1 MGRVSVTLTCRLCR
15 LAPLLAVHNKPGS
28 WPYLVIQGGLE
39 VSPRFPVRR
48 RVGKTAP
55 SLGESFSIS
64 RVEVLI
70 LSTSPNVAKSQD
82 VLTPFVLAS
91 VMSHDLEEVAPVDRV
106 VM

>member
-1 MGRVSVTLTCRLCR
+1 MKETGVIALQVKS
-15 LAPLLAVHNKPGS
+15 GS
-28 WPYLVIQGGLE
+28 WPHLVIQGGLE

-70 LSTSPNVAKSQD
+70 LSTSPNVAKSRMA
-82 VLTPFVLAS
+82 LS
-91 VMSHDLEEVAPVDRV
+91 
-106 VM
+106 